1 MSQIKN
7 MSSSRDFYI
16 FLSDLWKLNILQ
28 ASS

>member
-16 FLSDLWKLNILQ
+16 FLSNLWKLNIL
-28 ASS
+28 